1 MPDVIVSRTVA
12 RDEVSPL
19 FEVRSVAS
27 RARKA
32 ITHGA

>member
-12 RDEVSPL
+12 RDEDNPP
-19 FEVRSVAS
+19 FAVRSVGLP
-27 RARKA
+27 ARRA